1 MDYSSIAI
9 WMAVLTLLLIVA
21 EVFVPSGGLIT
32 IFAVICAVASVWAAW
47 NAWYHGSP
55 VIWWVYLICFIS
67 AIPAVMVG
75 NVLILQRTPWGRRL
89 MPEPRSADQ
98 TRPFTKEREKLQQLV
113 GSFGTTAT
121 LHTPGGI
128 TVVDGKRYHSESKS
142 FMIEPE
148 TQVKIVG
155 VDGTRIVVRPVTDAE
170 LQALQQPDEGDRTA
184 AGLGS
189 ETPQTEVSQTD
200 QTPEPEEKLDFPFP
214 EG

>member
-1 MDYSSIAI
+1 
-9 WMAVLTLLLIVA
+9 
-21 EVFVPSGGLIT
+21 
-32 IFAVICAVASVWAAW
+32 
-47 NAWYHGSP
+47 
-55 VIWWVYLICFIS
+55 
-67 AIPAVMVG
+67 
-75 NVLILQRTPWGRRL
+75 
-89 MPEPRSADQ
+89 
-98 TRPFTKEREKLQQLV
+98 V